1 MARRQGNQ
9 SELTYRQL
17 KDLIVSGQ
25 LEPGERLV
33 EAQIAE
39 ELGVSRTPVREAL
52 RRLLDEH
59 LISRDTT
66 GALTV
71 HRATQR
77 EIEDIYTIR
86 EVLDGLAARL
96 AARRISETDL
106 LWMTETIETMR
117 EAAADESGD
126 VVAAN
131 LTFHDV
137 LYGAAGNPRLT
148 RMGQELRDFVRLFSR
163 EPLAVASPCGRDR
176 GGARGHPRGPARG
189 GRRPGRG
196 REPRTRAARAR
207 EPRAGGAQSP
217 RLTAWGSWID
227 CTGRT
232 CPARDP
238 GPLHGPDEIR
248 PLHDHSAGARLITG
262 PLTRASPVTAEP
274 ATPARCVTQ
283 APARRSSSRCR
294 SAGRTRRPRIPARSR

>member
-1 MARRQGNQ
+1 VARRQGNQ
-9 SELTYRQL
+9 SELTYSQL

-59 LISRDTT
+59 LVSRDTT

-117 EAAADESGD
+117 EAAVDGSAD
-126 VVAAN
+126 VVTAN

-163 EPLAVASPCGRDR
+163 EPLAVA
-176 GGARGHPRGPARG
+176 A
-189 GRRPGRG
+189 
-196 REPRTRAARAR
+196 RAAEIAEEHEAILEALREGDADRAEDASRAHVRSAR
-207 EPRAGGAQSP
+207 ENLA
-217 RLTAWGSWID
+217 L
-227 CTGRT
+227 
-232 CPARDP
+232 
-238 GPLHGPDEIR
+238 
-248 PLHDHSAGARLITG
+248 
-262 PLTRASPVTAEP
+262 ASIN
-274 ATPARCVTQ
+274 
-283 APARRSSSRCR
+283 R
-294 SAGRTRRPRIPARSR
+294 SA

>member
-1 MARRQGNQ
+1 MARRQGRAGNQ
-9 SELTYRQL
+9 SELTYGQL
-17 KDLIVSGQ
+17 KDLIVSGE
-25 LEPGERLV
+25 LEPGARLV

-52 RRLLDEH
+52 RRLIDEH
-59 LISRDTT
+59 LVSRDTT

-117 EAAADESGD
+117 EAAAAEDAGE

-163 EPLAVASPCGRDR
+163 EPLAVAARAVEIAEEHAAIL
-176 GGARGHPRGPARG
+176 GALQDGDPERAEEASRAHVRSARENLALASQAARE
-189 GRRPGRG
+189 RRAQ
-196 REPRTRAARAR
+196 RTRAEGPPGR
-207 EPRAGGAQSP
+207 E
-217 RLTAWGSWID
+217 
-227 CTGRT
+227 
-232 CPARDP
+232 
-238 GPLHGPDEIR
+238 
-248 PLHDHSAGARLITG
+248 
-262 PLTRASPVTAEP
+262 ASPSPKGSVP
-274 ATPARCVTQ
+274 AG
-283 APARRSSSRCR
+283 
-294 SAGRTRRPRIPARSR
+294 SA

>member
-1 MARRQGNQ
+1 VARRQGNQ

-71 HRATQR
+71 HQATQR

-106 LWMTETIETMR
+106 LWMSETIEAMQ
-117 EAAADESGD
+117 EAATGEDPGE

-137 LYGAAGNPRLT
+137 LYGAAGNPRLH

-163 EPLAVASPCGRDR
+163 EPLAAAG
-176 GGARGHPRGPARG
+176 
-189 GRRPGRG
+189 
-196 REPRTRAARAR
+196 RAAEIADEHETILAALREGDADRAEEASRAHVRRAR
-207 EPRAGGAQSP
+207 ENLALAA
-217 RLTAWGSWID
+217 LN
-227 CTGRT
+227 
-232 CPARDP
+232 
-238 GPLHGPDEIR
+238 R
-248 PLHDHSAGARLITG
+248 PSA
-262 PLTRASPVTAEP
+262 
-274 ATPARCVTQ
+274 
-283 APARRSSSRCR
+283 
-294 SAGRTRRPRIPARSR
+294 

>member
-1 MARRQGNQ
+1 MAPRQGRTGNQ

-137 LYGAAGNPRLT
+137 LYGAAGNPRLS

-163 EPLAVASPCGRDR
+163 EPLAVAS
-176 GGARGHPRGPARG
+176 
-189 GRRPGRG
+189 
-196 REPRTRAARAR
+196 RAAEIAEEHEAILAALREGNADRAEDASRAHVRRAR
-207 EPRAGGAQSP
+207 ENLALAALNR
-217 RLTAWGSWID
+217 
-227 CTGRT
+227 
-232 CPARDP
+232 P
-238 GPLHGPDEIR
+238 G
-248 PLHDHSAGARLITG
+248 
-262 PLTRASPVTAEP
+262 
-274 ATPARCVTQ
+274 
-283 APARRSSSRCR
+283 
-294 SAGRTRRPRIPARSR
+294 

>member
-1 MARRQGNQ
+1 MSRAAMTSARTCGGSVARRQGNQ

-25 LEPGERLV
+25 LQPGERLV

-59 LISRDTT
+59 LVSRDTS

-106 LWMTETIETMR
+106 LWMTETVETMR

-163 EPLAVASPCGRDR
+163 EPLAVA
-176 GGARGHPRGPARG
+176 A
-189 GRRPGRG
+189 
-196 REPRTRAARAR
+196 RAAEIAEEHEAILGALREGDADRAEDASRAHVRRAR
-207 EPRAGGAQSP
+207 ENLA
-217 RLTAWGSWID
+217 L
-227 CTGRT
+227 
-232 CPARDP
+232 
-238 GPLHGPDEIR
+238 
-248 PLHDHSAGARLITG
+248 
-262 PLTRASPVTAEP
+262 ASIN
-274 ATPARCVTQ
+274 
-283 APARRSSSRCR
+283 RS
-294 SAGRTRRPRIPARSR
+294 G